1 VNGADDEV
9 RSSLVLYCLIG
20 AAAPQAGARR
30 FLLVP
35 KQGRLTFPPTKLRQ
49 AEDLYHAL
57 VRPMEEDLGLP
68 PDSYFPEQE
77 LKPIPSAGISPRY
90 PGLPKKWHLY
100 PVVVSLAEEAWQR
113 LQTPPAGAV
122 WLTLDEILAQAA
134 EPNVRA
140 IAAYLHGPG
149 AGLLTDMPARP
160 SMDALASHWA
170 ASQRSGVRVLHAGQL
185 RRILAAGSRAFNPRV
200 ADPYLPYQR
209 QGLGFTWSFFTP
221 KDKQDVHVHS
231 LPAVEIYGVLEGHLQ
246 LWHKPMNQ
254 RGVRTWQSRTLCAGD
269 WAEVEPL
276 YCHFACWGTPEGLGT
291 VVKAAGSGE
300 LAGVGNL
307 GVAGKTTCE
316 HCNVGSQC
324 LIPPSMQDLLSQY
337 AKPFSERDYVL
348 IARLVAAAQ
357 QDSDD
362 QSGE

>member
-1 VNGADDEV
+1 
-9 RSSLVLYCLIG
+9 
-20 AAAPQAGARR
+20 
-30 FLLVP
+30 
-35 KQGRLTFPPTKLRQ
+35 
-49 AEDLYHAL
+49 
-57 VRPMEEDLGLP
+57 M
-68 PDSYFPEQE
+68 
-77 LKPIPSAGISPRY
+77 
-90 PGLPKKWHLY
+90 
-100 PVVVSLAEEAWQR
+100 
-113 LQTPPAGAV
+113 
-122 WLTLDEILAQAA
+122 
-134 EPNVRA
+134 
-140 IAAYLHGPG
+140 
-149 AGLLTDMPARP
+149 
-160 SMDALASHWA
+160 
-170 ASQRSGVRVLHAGQL
+170 
-185 RRILAAGSRAFNPRV
+185 
-200 ADPYLPYQR
+200 
-209 QGLGFTWSFFTP
+209 
-221 KDKQDVHVHS
+221 
-231 LPAVEIYGVLEGHLQ
+231 
-246 LWHKPMNQ
+246 
-254 RGVRTWQSRTLCAGD
+254 RTWQSRTLCAGD